1 MTLFLLVAAGAIAY
15 FVWDFRRKA
24 AAREAATKKRFEEM
38 FLARPAP
45 VPPPGTSPPVV
56 PASGVVP
63 ETRVPAVAVVPET
76 KAPAVAAAP
85 SARDRFLGQR
95 ETLLYRLL
103 KAGIPD
109 HEIFANVA
117 LASVASGG
125 NEQEARRL
133 AQHRLDFV
141 VCDKGMRVVAA
152 VEFEPAGGAQ
162 AIGDQRFKADF
173 LKAAGINLVRINP
186 AALPRRDEIRG
197 LVCGQSSPAGSSAR

>member
-15 FVWDFRRKA
+15 FAWDFRRKA
-24 AAREAATKKRFEEM
+24 AVREAATKKRFEEM
-38 FLARPAP
+38 FRAQPASAP
-45 VPPPGTSPPVV
+45 TPDTSPAAI
-56 PASGVVP
+56 PAS
-63 ETRVPAVAVVPET
+63 TVVPET
-76 KAPAVAAAP
+76 KAPAAVAAP
-85 SARDRFLGQR
+85 PARGRFLGQR

-117 LASVASGG
+117 LASVAGG
-125 NEQEARRL
+125 RNEQETRRL
-133 AQHRLDFV
+133 AQYRLDFV

-162 AIGDQRFKADF
+162 AIGDQHFKVDC

-186 AALPRRDEIRG
+186 AALPRRDEVRG
-197 LVCGQSSPAGSSAR
+197 LVCGQLNAAGS

>member
-1 MTLFLLVAAGAIAY
+1 MTLFFLVAAGAIAY

-45 VPPPGTSPPVV
+45 APPPDASPPVV
-56 PASGVVP
+56 PAFGAVP
-63 ETRVPAVAVVPET
+63 ETRT
-76 KAPAVAAAP
+76 PAVAAAP

-117 LASVASGG
+117 LASVAGGG
-125 NEQEARRL
+125 NEQEVRRL
-133 AQHRLDFV
+133 AQYRLDFV

-173 LKAAGINLVRINP
+173 LKAAGISLVRIKP